1 VSRDWRLFLAD
12 ISEIKAPRGEK
23 RQKVIDGINQLLSRP
38 KGEFRISELEQV
50 CPGVSR
56 DMVRH
61 VLREQQEQG
70 LVSCSGRGA
79 GAAWSGGLRGN
90 QGNE

>member
-1 VSRDWRLFLAD
+1 
-12 ISEIKAPRGEK
+12 
-23 RQKVIDGINQLLSRP
+23 VIDGINQLLSRP
-38 KGEFRISELEQV
+38 KGEFRIIELEQV